1 MVSVIKVEPR
11 NSYVQVYEQSFT
23 TIPKLAAALS
33 QMRCPLG
40 RKPICPRLP
49 TPHGS
54 LLLPAAQAAP
64 ATTLEGAPRS
74 DCLID
79 LASGTLP
86 TLWPAGLALPP
97 SDAEPMWGGGAGRSD
112 VDVERLEGLALRD
125 YPGGECSGS
134 RRRWGIPRRGR
145 GSRRRGRL

>member
-1 MVSVIKVEPR
+1 MH
-11 NSYVQVYEQSFT
+11 VQVYEQSFT
-23 TIPKLAAALS
+23 TIKKPAAALS
-33 QMRCPLG
+33 QMRCLLG

-49 TPHGS
+49 ALHGS

-74 DCLID
+74 DRLID
-79 LASGTLP
+79 LASGTTLP

-112 VDVERLEGLALRD
+112 VDVERLWKGCGRAGLA
-125 YPGGECSGS
+125 
-134 RRRWGIPRRGR
+134 
-145 GSRRRGRL
+145 RLS